1 MRRAGHVVRIG
12 KMRNARDTSVGK
24 PEGKRAF
31 GRSWHRWKDNIRMD
45 LKEIGWGGVD
55 WKNVDQDRD

>member
-1 MRRAGHVVRIG
+1 
-12 KMRNARDTSVGK
+12 MRNARDTSVGK